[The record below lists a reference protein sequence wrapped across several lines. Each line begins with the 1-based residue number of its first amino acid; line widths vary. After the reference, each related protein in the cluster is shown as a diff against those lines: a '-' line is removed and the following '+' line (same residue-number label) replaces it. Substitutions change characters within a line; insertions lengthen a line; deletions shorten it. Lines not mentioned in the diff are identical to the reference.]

1 MLNNKTNQAEW
12 LSWVVDNLHWNNF
25 SQGSTHQ
32 RQLSRSGT
40 PGASGPEVNQV
51 GNGPCSVWIPDFSK
65 GNLSKNQVCF
75 HKLEVWSDIQ
85 TRDHWTG
92 RVDHLNES
100 MIPYSES
107 GSHLSVASK
116 TSMKSTGSHRQVFNI
131 VIWLA
136 ERSNWLSDWP
146 IEHENP

>member
-1 MLNNKTNQAEW
+1 MIYIILCSILFLTLIILTSAQQQNKPGRMTE
-12 LSWVVDNLHWNNF
+12 L
-25 SQGSTHQ
+25 GG
-32 RQLSRSGT
+32 RQLALKQFQPGIHTPEAIIPVRDSRRS
-40 PGASGPEVNQV
+40 SM

-131 VIWLA
+131 VI
-136 ERSNWLSDWP
+136 
-146 IEHENP
+146 